1 MTRHSLKQAISGRG
15 CILLLL
21 PLLVIVHGCDTASD
35 VDATPEAAAPEAT
48 ALEAAA
54 PEAAAGQQLQNS
66 AAQRS
71 TQNARVRRKPRNAPR
86 LLSAFFGLD
95 NQILAGIPG
104 CRNAGNDDGLPVV
117 FSRTLNPFSIQ
128 ETDFAVISASGARST
143 PVCATLLPAINPGEL
158 RTVLLIGEF
167 GSPDDQPEAVTIVST
182 LFSDRAEGRRVNFEG
197 ATKRVVP
204 LEDGPS
210 LALAESVPRI
220 QRALTRNGCPSE
232 GTAQVV
238 RAVWDG
244 GITKPGGAEVDDVER
259 ELYRVTI
266 EGARGQI
273 SEVTPFA
280 FGDLNDGDNNHLLC
294 LDVEGLPIEVSFPAG
309 AMTDPNDDLNPRT
322 NVPVTGN
329 LEDGNDDDDYEV
341 DDDE

>member
-1 MTRHSLKQAISGRG
+1 MTRNDLKQAIYSRG

-21 PLLVIVHGCDTASD
+21 PLLVILHGCDTAQD
-35 VDATPEAAAPEAT
+35 VDGTLEAT
-48 ALEAAA
+48 AE
-54 PEAAAGQQLQNS
+54 QQMESSS
-66 AAQRS
+66 AQLS
-71 TQNARVRRKPRNAPR
+71 TQNAQVKRNAQKSPR

-95 NQILAGIPG
+95 NQIPAGIPG
-104 CRNAGNDDGLPVV
+104 CQNAGNDDGLPVV
-117 FSRTLNPFSIQ
+117 FSHTLNAFSIQ
-128 ETDFAVISASGARST
+128 ETDFEVISASGARST
-143 PVCATLLPAINPGEL
+143 PVCATLLPAISPGEL

-167 GSPDDQPEAVTIVST
+167 GNPDDQPEEVTIVSN
-182 LFSDRAEGRRVNFEG
+182 LFSNRAEGRRVNFKG

-210 LALAESVPRI
+210 LALAEIVPRI
-220 QRALTRNGCPSE
+220 QRALAQNGCPSDN
-232 GTAQVV
+232 TAQVV

-266 EGARGQI
+266 KNAQGQI

-294 LDVEGLPIEVSFPAG
+294 LDVEGRPINVSFPAG

-322 NVPVTGN
+322 SIPVTAKN
-329 LEDGNDDDDYEV
+329 HDDGNDDDD
-341 DDDE
+341 DDDGDNE